1 MHIMKKM
8 IVFLLLTFSLSLFG
22 AELKLSDKLLKSSEW
37 KGLLLRMNF
46 SNNNKVVIADVYDG
60 TYFEYHGTYLINK
73 NTLQI
78 TYELNMEKSHLA
90 LVENPE
96 KHKFYSE
103 FELNKIDDNNIE
115 VRNILTLSKFENKS
129 NSDSK
134 LVTDHKEKISNLLAV
149 DFYLKPGDEK
159 KIGKYNFFILKQYNA
174 ITTVNLKYRSAPFPK
189 AKSYTYFINF
199 KEYPFLP
206 KNTQIIVLART
217 KEKVMVQDMQNYWYY
232 IDIADNS
239 VNDGMDFTHPFDS
252 FGFWV
257 FGEFITKK
265 E

>member
-1 MHIMKKM
+1 MMHIMKKM

-115 VRNILTLSKFENKS
+115 VRNILTLSKFYPAWE
-129 NSDSK
+129 
-134 LVTDHKEKISNLLAV
+134 HKFL
-149 DFYLKPGDEK
+149 
-159 KIGKYNFFILKQYNA
+159 
-174 ITTVNLKYRSAPFPK
+174 YRS
-189 AKSYTYFINF
+189 
-199 KEYPFLP
+199 L
-206 KNTQIIVLART
+206 
-217 KEKVMVQDMQNYWYY
+217 
-232 IDIADNS
+232 IADHRPQMKS
-239 VNDGMDFTHPFDS
+239 FLLVWNDQSHIG
-252 FGFWV
+252 V
-257 FGEFITKK
+257 L
-265 E
+265 